1 MLERTATSIEPCSNS
16 LQRVLPSVR
25 PCLHTRRKLHTAFW
39 HHGASDLELLD
50 ACQAIMR
57 QPAADSRIH
66 TPAPKPDKRPE
77 AMTAS
82 GLLLDFLYPSGTAA
96 LLRRP
101 YPIHPVRLES
111 GSRTRNHMSRL
122 FTSSVSRRSDQ
133 QPGFRVPAENSADLE
148 EPEEVVLEEEEV
160 HTGES
165 AMEDIKEEW
174 EYGEDGV
181 AAARALRKLLR
192 SERVGAYDQIFQ
204 QYTRLDPSSKDE
216 FTTDVL
222 LAISASTRPI
232 EAWRVNDLFSK
243 YAVGEWTE
251 ELVRAAVKAQLTLHK
266 VPEAMAIYKTAM
278 ERHGFGGAL
287 DYIAAYGFE
296 LSSWNLILE
305 AWELYF
311 NVKGAEEP
319 PYLPPAPTAVE
330 PAGSSDEHDIK
341 RGTLSLQPEDTQ
353 SQLESMT
360 EQEGKAIADSMDTQ
374 TLAEPTQIQDLESEA
389 ERSTVHQTAIPS
401 DLDTV
406 ARREILIESSAGQE
420 AVLNETEAHHA
431 QQAFEDTDKPA
442 AIHNDDVGVQQA
454 QESLPAGGLGYPTLA
469 ATTNFEAKVKELYQ
483 YLENDPES
491 LSQRTALV
499 DSFLRHVVKYALHSF
514 RTSDVV
520 FMLHH
525 AGDPCSYER
534 FIIFNAEQ
542 GRKRLAS
549 DLYHKYRAL
558 PGVRVADSVL
568 RVMLDVY
575 FPYNVVGMEQLLED
589 WYRSYGRLDERAYH
603 KFMSFYGGRGDVK
616 SIMRLAG
623 EFAKH
628 YDSKVE
634 NDPKFIRTLMQAHAV
649 RGDPEAA
656 EKVMREAAERT
667 GEPPPMRQWN
677 ILMNAHT
684 KAGDY
689 GGAIELFTYICNE
702 LEPDDYTF
710 GTMMGMAGFRG
721 DLQFTLEL
729 YQLARERNV
738 QPTSTMIKALVE
750 AYCQNDRYAEAE
762 KLCVNVTKKRN
773 LPGNYTM
780 LWNALLQHHARR
792 RDLTTVNRLL
802 EFMSSQ
808 GIPYNHDTYSHLLL
822 ALLYARQSHHAMHLL
837 RVAHREGVFEPTAD
851 HFVLLMAAFINSGEP
866 HMALKTNEL
875 MASMN
880 FPHSAMRMTKVI
892 DALGRW
898 QQLPYTKRLGLSGD
912 HFLKK
917 ILRNFYKAMERED
930 QGSPD
935 DIRSVIGLYSKVL
948 FILTQM
954 REHVT
959 VQQLIRLH
967 NQRYP
972 SRSSEE
978 TIPLKLLHQIMLA
991 DFFEKKYD
999 RVRETWDLILR
1010 RATNRYQ
1017 PASSFLNPENPAHPS
1032 PESSSSSSKPVIYA
1046 QRFRLCDPLK
1056 TMQRLYLEEQDAE
1069 GLLELVATVRK
1080 RGFDLDSKNWNYHVQ
1095 ALARLKKWREAF
1107 TVCERV
1113 LMPQWT
1119 GWYAVRAEAQAKN
1132 QVPLELRRIGR
1143 NPQRPRPIAHTLLV
1157 LAKEYMDLEQMML
1170 WSHEASREFEYINEK
1185 CPKAVRAVTTLHR
1198 TGSRLEAQIFG
1209 VQSRRRER
1217 EEEEEEEEEVM
1228 EEYKDGSVFGEREEE
1243 VGDKGGGGEDET
1255 GSLEPV
1261 KAERTWKGG
1270 RKVRTDERVVRPR
1283 RFEETAWT
1291 EGGLLNVADPSKV
1304 KSGEQNLSEEDIV
1317 NALKGGGG

>member
-16 LQRVLPSVR
+16 LQRVVPSAR
-25 PCLHTRRKLHTAFW
+25 SCLQGRRKLHTSFW
-39 HHGASDLELLD
+39 HHHGASELELLD
-50 ACQAIMR
+50 ACQALVR
-57 QPAADSRIH
+57 QSPGESKIRT
-66 TPAPKPDKRPE
+66 TPAMSDKRVE
-77 AMTAS
+77 TMTAS

-101 YPIHPVRLES
+101 YPIRPVRLES
-111 GSRTRNHMSRL
+111 GPRSRSHMSRL

-133 QPGFRVPAENSADLE
+133 SNNPQAAAEDPDALV
-148 EPEEVVLEEEEV
+148 EPDEEVDEERQDHDGEGAIQDIPHEAEE
-160 HTGES
+160 
-165 AMEDIKEEW
+165 AEEAQ
-174 EYGEDGV
+174 DGV
-181 AAARALRKLLR
+181 AAARILRKLLH

-204 QYTRLDPSSKDE
+204 QYMKLDPSSRDE

-243 YAVGEWTE
+243 YAVDEWTE

-266 VPEAMAIYKTAM
+266 VPEAMDIFRTAM
-278 ERHGFGGAL
+278 EQRGFGGAL

-296 LSSWNLILE
+296 LSSWNLVLE
-305 AWELYF
+305 AWEIYYGI
-311 NVKGAEEP
+311 KGADEP
-319 PYLPPAPTAVE
+319 PYEPPALTSSEPVEPSSHLQDADQGGEREPAQRGNTESGTDPAARQEPEALPESTESQTDAVSARAGEKGPRIETSSMQETVTPSLSATVPEDETQVDSSAGRDAVHDGSEAHQSPPAPENADQ
-330 PAGSSDEHDIK
+330 PAAM
-341 RGTLSLQPEDTQ
+341 Q
-353 SQLESMT
+353 
-360 EQEGKAIADSMDTQ
+360 
-374 TLAEPTQIQDLESEA
+374 
-389 ERSTVHQTAIPS
+389 
-401 DLDTV
+401 
-406 ARREILIESSAGQE
+406 
-420 AVLNETEAHHA
+420 
-431 QQAFEDTDKPA
+431 DTDSGAEQTIRSP
-442 AIHNDDVGVQQA
+442 
-454 QESLPAGGLGYPTLA
+454 PTGGSGYPTLA
-469 ATTNFEAKVKELYQ
+469 ATTNFEAKVKELYK
-483 YLENDPES
+483 YLENEPES
-491 LSQRTALV
+491 LRQRTALV
-499 DSFLRHVVKYALHSF
+499 DSFLKHVVRYSLHSF
-514 RTSDVV
+514 RPSDVV
-520 FMLHH
+520 FMLHKT
-525 AGDPCSYER
+525 GDPRSYER

-542 GRKRLAS
+542 DQKRLAN
-549 DLYHKYRAL
+549 DLYRKYRAL
-558 PGVRVADSVL
+558 PGVRVAESVL
-568 RVMLDVY
+568 RVMIDVY
-575 FPYNVVGMEQLLED
+575 FPHNVVGMEQLLED
-589 WYRSYGRLDERAYH
+589 WYRSCGRLDERAYH
-603 KFMSFYGGRGDVK
+603 KFMSFYGGRGDIK

-623 EFAKH
+623 EFSKH
-628 YDSKVE
+628 YGGKVE

-649 RGDPEAA
+649 RGDPDAA
-656 EKVMREAAERT
+656 RQVMTDASERT
-667 GEPPPMRQWN
+667 GEPPTMRQWN
-677 ILMNAHT
+677 ILLNAYT

-689 GGAIELFTYICNE
+689 GGAIELFSYICNE

-721 DLQFTLEL
+721 DLQFALEL
-729 YQLARERNV
+729 YQLARDRNI
-738 QPTSTMIKALVE
+738 QPTSAMIRALVE
-750 AYCQNDRYAEAE
+750 AYCQNDRFAEAE
-762 KLCVNVTKKRN
+762 KLCVSVTKKRN

-780 LWNALLQHHARR
+780 LWNALLQHHAKR

-802 EFMSSQ
+802 EFMSAQ
-808 GIPYNHDTYSHLLL
+808 GIPYNHETYSQLLL

-851 HFVLLMAAFINSGEP
+851 HYVLLMAAFINSGEP

-917 ILRNFYKAMERED
+917 VLRNFYKAMEQED

-935 DIRSVIGLYSKVL
+935 DIRSVVNLYSKVL

-954 REHVT
+954 REHAT

-967 NQRYP
+967 NTRYP

-1010 RATNRYQ
+1010 RATERYQ
-1017 PASSFLNPENPAHPS
+1017 PASSFLNPDDPERPGPKGPS
-1032 PESSSSSSKPVIYA
+1032 TTKRVIYA

-1069 GLLELVATVRK
+1069 GLLNLVATVRK

-1095 ALARLKKWREAF
+1095 ALARLKRWREAF
-1107 TVCERV
+1107 TVCEKV

-1119 GWYAVRAEAQAKN
+1119 GWYAVRAEAQVKN

-1170 WSHEASREFEYINEK
+1170 WSHEASREFEYINEH
-1185 CPKAVRAVTTLHR
+1185 CPKTVRAVTTLHR
-1198 TGSRLEAQIFG
+1198 SGSRLEAQIFG
-1209 VQSRRRER
+1209 LQQQQQQQQQQQPDRR
-1217 EEEEEEEEEVM
+1217 
-1228 EEYKDGSVFGEREEE
+1228 
-1243 VGDKGGGGEDET
+1243 
-1255 GSLEPV
+1255 
-1261 KAERTWKGG
+1261 AGG
-1270 RKVRTDERVVRPR
+1270 RKVRVDEKVVRPR
-1283 RFEETAWT
+1283 RIEDTAWT
-1291 EGGLLNVADPSKV
+1291 EGGLLNVEDPSKLRT
-1304 KSGEQNLSEEDIV
+1304 GERDMSEEDIV
-1317 NALKGGGG
+1317 SALKGEARDQGRM